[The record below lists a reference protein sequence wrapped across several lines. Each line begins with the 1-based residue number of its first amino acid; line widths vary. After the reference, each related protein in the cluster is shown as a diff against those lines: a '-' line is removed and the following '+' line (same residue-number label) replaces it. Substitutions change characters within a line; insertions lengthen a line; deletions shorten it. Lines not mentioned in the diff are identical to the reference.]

1 MSRTA
6 SRFISM
12 ILLGSFTAF
21 GTEAKTCHNYDLFT
35 KRIES

>member
-6 SRFISM
+6 SGSIFMTLPVTSM
-12 ILLGSFTAF
+12 DF

-35 KRIES
+35 KVTES